1 LRAKP
6 PEDDLARHAHAD
18 SRLRTHGRRGFC
30 IVSNAGA
37 LSHIRV
43 LDLTR
48 VLAGPWATQILGDLG
63 AEVIK
68 VERPGCGDETRE
80 WGPPYLSG
88 TNLSAYYLCA
98 NRNKK
103 SIAVD
108 LSQPEGADIVRA
120 LASQCDV
127 LVENFKV
134 GGLKQYAL
142 DYDSLRSSDP
152 RLIYCSITGFGQT
165 GPEAQRSGY
174 DAMIQ
179 AMGGLMSVTGRAA
192 GEPGE
197 GPQKAGVAIVDV
209 MSGLYATIAVLAA
222 LQHRTCSGVGQYID
236 MALLDVQVACLANQA
251 TNFLTTGDSPQRLGN
266 AHPSIVPYQDFA
278 TADGKVMLAVGN
290 NEQFA
295 RFCSVA
301 GHPEWVTDARFS
313 SNRARVEHRQALV
326 VMIGEVTRT
335 QSTQFWLRALQA
347 VGVPCSPINTIA
359 EMFREPQV
367 RARALHVEMA
377 DAQGRAMPLV
387 ASPLRLSESPVSYD
401 RAPPTLGQDTRSVLR
416 SLLHLADD
424 KLNALQLRG
433 IIDGR

>member
-1 LRAKP
+1 V
-6 PEDDLARHAHAD
+6 
-18 SRLRTHGRRGFC
+18 
-30 IVSNAGA
+30 INAGV

-48 VLAGPWATQILGDLG
+48 VLAGPWATQILGDMG

-68 VERPGCGDETRE
+68 VERPFCGDEARA

-88 TNLSAYYLCA
+88 TDLSAYYLCA

-108 LSQPEGADIVRA
+108 LAQPAGADIVQR
-120 LASQCDV
+120 LAAQCDI

-142 DYDSLRSSDP
+142 DYDSLRAKDP

-179 AMGGLMSVTGRAA
+179 AMSGLMSVTGRAA

-197 GPQKAGVAIVDV
+197 GPQKVGVAVSDI
-209 MSGLYATIAVLAA
+209 MTGLYATIAVLAA
-222 LQHRTCSGVGQYID
+222 LQHRDRCGVGQYID
-236 MALLDVQVACLANQA
+236 VALLDVQVACLANQA
-251 TNFLTTGDSPQRLGN
+251 MNFLTVGESPPCLGN

-278 TADGKVMLAVGN
+278 TADGRLMLAVGN

-295 RFCSVA
+295 RLCGVA
-301 GHPEWVTDARFS
+301 GHPEWATDERFS
-313 SNRARVEHRQALV
+313 SNRARV
-326 VMIGEVTRT
+326 
-335 QSTQFWLRALQA
+335 
-347 VGVPCSPINTIA
+347 
-359 EMFREPQV
+359 
-367 RARALHVEMA
+367 
-377 DAQGRAMPLV
+377 
-387 ASPLRLSESPVSYD
+387 
-401 RAPPTLGQDTRSVLR
+401 
-416 SLLHLADD
+416 
-424 KLNALQLRG
+424 
-433 IIDGR
+433 

>member
-1 LRAKP
+1 V
-6 PEDDLARHAHAD
+6 
-18 SRLRTHGRRGFC
+18 
-30 IVSNAGA
+30 INAGA
-37 LSHIRV
+37 LSRIRV

-68 VERPGCGDETRE
+68 VERPGGGDDTRC

-88 TNLSAYYLCA
+88 TDLSAYYLCT

-108 LSQPEGADIVRA
+108 LSKPDGAQIVRR
-120 LASQCDV
+120 LAAQCDI

-134 GGLKQYAL
+134 GALKQYAL
-142 DYDSLRSSDP
+142 DYDSLRQSDP

-179 AMGGLMSVTGRAA
+179 AMSGLMSVTGRAA

-197 GPQKAGVAIVDV
+197 GPQKVGVAVSDI
-209 MSGLYATIAVLAA
+209 MTGLYATIAVLAA
-222 LQHRTCSGVGQYID
+222 LQHRASSGVGQFID

-251 TNFLTTGDSPQRLGN
+251 TNFLTVGQSPQRLGN

-278 TADGKVMLAVGN
+278 SADGHFMLAVGN
-290 NEQFA
+290 NEQFVKL
-295 RFCSVA
+295 CDVT
-301 GHPEWVTDARFS
+301 GHPEWVIDARFS
-313 SNRARVEHRQALV
+313 SNRARVEHREALV

-335 QSTQFWLRALQA
+335 RTTQFWLHALQA
-347 VGVPCSPINTIA
+347 VGVPCGPINTIA
-359 EMFREPQV
+359 EMFQEPQV
-367 RARALHVEMA
+367 HSRGLHMEMA
-377 DAQGRAMPLV
+377 DAKGHRIPLV
-387 ASPLRLSESPVSYD
+387 ASPLRLPESPVSY
-401 RAPPTLGQDTRSVLR
+401 RLAPPTLGHDTRSVLR
-416 SLLHLADD
+416 SLLHLTDD
-424 KLNALQLRG
+424 ELNGLQLRG
-433 IIDGR
+433 VIEDTGA

>member
-1 LRAKP
+1 LI
-6 PEDDLARHAHAD
+6 
-18 SRLRTHGRRGFC
+18 S
-30 IVSNAGA
+30 AGA
-37 LSHIRV
+37 LSNIRV

-63 AEVIK
+63 AEIIK
-68 VERPGCGDETRE
+68 VERPGHGDESRG

-88 TNLSAYYLCA
+88 TELSAYYLCA

-108 LSQPEGADIVRA
+108 LAQPDGADIVRR
-120 LASQCDV
+120 LAARCDI

-142 DYDSLRSSDP
+142 DYDSLRSSNP

-179 AMGGLMSVTGRAA
+179 AMSGLMSVTGRAV

-197 GPQKAGVAIVDV
+197 GPQKVGVAVTDV
-209 MSGLYATIAVLAA
+209 MTGLYATIAVLAA
-222 LQHRTCSGVGQYID
+222 LQYRAHSGVGQYID

-251 TNFLTTGDSPQRLGN
+251 LNFLAVGESPQPLGN

-278 TADGKVMLAVGN
+278 TADGHLMLAVGN

-295 RFCSVA
+295 RLCDVA
-301 GHPEWVTDARFS
+301 GHPEWATEERFS
-313 SNRARVEHRQALV
+313 SNRARVQHRQALV
-326 VMIGEVTRT
+326 GLIGEVTRT

-347 VGVPCSPINTIA
+347 AGVPCGPINTIA
-359 EMFREPQV
+359 EMFREPQA
-367 RARALHVEMA
+367 RARGLHVEMP
-377 DAQGRAMPLV
+377 DAKGRAIPLV
-387 ASPLRLSESPVSYD
+387 ASPLRLSQSPVSYE
-401 RAPPTLGQDTRSVLR
+401 RAPPTLGQDTRDVLR
-416 SLLHLADD
+416 SLLHLTDD
-424 KLNALQLRG
+424 ELHALQARG
-433 IIDGR
+433 IIEDPGA

>member
-1 LRAKP
+1 V
-6 PEDDLARHAHAD
+6 
-18 SRLRTHGRRGFC
+18 RTHGRSGFC
-30 IVSNAGA
+30 IVTNAGA

-68 VERPGCGDETRE
+68 VERPGCGDEARD

-88 TNLSAYYLCA
+88 TDLSAYYLCA

-108 LSQPEGADIVRA
+108 LSQPEGADIVRR

-197 GPQKAGVAIVDV
+197 GPQKVGVAIVDV
-209 MSGLYATIAVLAA
+209 MTGLYATIAVLAA
-222 LQHRTCSGVGQYID
+222 LQHRARSGVGQYID

-251 TNFLTTGDSPQRLGN
+251 MNFLTAGESPPRLGN

-278 TADGKVMLAVGN
+278 TADGNVMLAVGN

-301 GHPEWVTDARFS
+301 GHPEWATDARFS
-313 SNRARVEHRQALV
+313 SNRARVEHRYALV

-347 VGVPCSPINTIA
+347 AAVPCGPINTIA

-367 RARALHVEMA
+367 RARGLHVEMA

-416 SLLHLADD
+416 SLLHLTDD
-424 KLNALQLRG
+424 KLKALQLRG
-433 IIDGR
+433 ILEER